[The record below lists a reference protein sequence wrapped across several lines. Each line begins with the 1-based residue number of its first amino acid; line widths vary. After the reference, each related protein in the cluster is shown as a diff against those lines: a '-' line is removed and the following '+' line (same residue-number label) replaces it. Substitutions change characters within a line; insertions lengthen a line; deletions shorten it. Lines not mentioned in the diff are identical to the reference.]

1 MSVDPRPFVAGE
13 ERHLRLVPFGRN
25 RFLRTAGIA
34 LFALAIR
41 LVAPRTALAA
51 PWPCDGGAD
60 YNTCPC
66 CNNAD
71 CCENGCLPT
80 WNLCPGG
87 THCWYKVIVG
97 TGTYQC
103 CDWIRNNGSGPYCI
117 CMKKIC
123 SCWT

>member
-51 PWPCDGGAD
+51 PWPG
-60 YNTCPC
+60 
-66 CNNAD
+66 
-71 CCENGCLPT
+71 
-80 WNLCPGG
+80 
-87 THCWYKVIVG
+87 
-97 TGTYQC
+97 
-103 CDWIRNNGSGPYCI
+103 
-117 CMKKIC
+117 
-123 SCWT
+123 